1 MRGMSFDAS
10 RGSYDRYMGRYSNQL
25 AHVFADF
32 AVVPAKA
39 AVLDVGCGP
48 GALTEVLAARTAPSN
63 VAAADPSEPFV
74 AACVERVPDA
84 DVRQAPASELPWD
97 DGSFDLVVSQL
108 VLNFLPDAD
117 AGIRE
122 MCRVARPGATIA
134 ACTWDYRGRMQMLR
148 TFWDAA
154 LTLDP
159 DAPGEQTTM
168 PFCSQDELVAAW
180 QSHGL
185 RDISSA
191 DLEVTTTYVDFED
204 YWLPFTLGVGP
215 GGAYATS
222 LAPGDLDLLRDACF
236 TKLGSPGGSFDLTA
250 VAVAVR
256 GQTP

>member
-1 MRGMSFDAS
+1 MSFDAS

-32 AVVPAKA
+32 AVVPPDA

-48 GALTEVLAARTAPSN
+48 GALTEVLAARTDPSN
-63 VAAADPSEPFV
+63 VAAADPSEQFV
-74 AACVERVPDA
+74 AACNERVPDA
-84 DVRQAPASELPWD
+84 DIRQGSASELPWAD
-97 DGSFDLVVSQL
+97 DSFDLVVSQL

-117 AGIRE
+117 AGLRE
-122 MCRVARPGATIA
+122 MCRVTRPGGTVA

-154 LTLDP
+154 MTLDP
-159 DAPGEQTTM
+159 HAPGEQTTM

-191 DLEVTTTYVDFED
+191 DLEVTTTYEDFED

-222 LAPGDLDLLRDACF
+222 LDADSLDRLKDACF
-236 TKLGSPGGSFDLTA
+236 EQLGSPAGSFDLTA

-256 GQTP
+256 GRQP

>member
-1 MRGMSFDAS
+1 M
-10 RGSYDRYMGRYSNQL
+10 
-25 AHVFADF
+25 
-32 AVVPAKA
+32 
-39 AVLDVGCGP
+39 
-48 GALTEVLAARTAPSN
+48 
-63 VAAADPSEPFV
+63 AAD
-74 AACVERVPDA
+74 
-84 DVRQAPASELPWD
+84 LPWD
-97 DGSFDLVVSQL
+97 DDSFDLVLSQL

-134 ACTWDYRGRMQMLR
+134 ACTWDYRGRMQMLH
-148 TFWDAA
+148 TFWEAA
-154 LTLDP
+154 LTLDT

-191 DLEVTTTYVDFED
+191 DLEVTTTYEDFED
-204 YWLPFTLGVGP
+204 YWTPFTLGVGP

-222 LAPGDLDLLRDACF
+222 LDADGLNRLKDACF
-236 TKLGSPGGSFDLTA
+236 ERLGSPAGSFDLAA

-256 GQTP
+256 GQTT